1 VVQIIGRNDYYNFL
15 MDKVEKN
22 DNMNR
27 KYLYYN
33 SIYAI
38 LLISILLFEQ
48 IYYIIKKLNFM
59 YNFHIL
65 LFIIFRNYVLFSNK
79 FIRNNKLS
87 VIQIVGRNDYYTFFN
102 G

>member
-1 VVQIIGRNDYYNFL
+1 MIIIHFL
-15 MDKVEKN
+15 MDKAEKN
-22 DNMNR
+22 YNMNR

-33 SIYAI
+33 SIYFI
-38 LLISILLFEQ
+38 PLIPILLFQQ

-59 YNFHIL
+59 YNFHIS
-65 LFIIFRNYVLFSNK
+65 LFIIFRNYVSFSNK

-87 VIQIVGRNDYYTFFN
+87 VFQIVGRNDYYIFFN